1 MRKTWVIAVRE
12 YQAAV
17 KSKSFVITLLAM
29 PILMGGSIVVQIVL
43 KDKVDIR
50 DRKVAILDPTGQ
62 LADAVQQAANAYNAT
77 GVYGDEAEKG
87 EQVKPKFVVELVDV
101 KQLGVPPESTLQLS
115 ERVRKQELFAFVE
128 VGPDVLKP
136 GATGDSARIAYHSNS
151 PTFRDLHNWL
161 RTVLNQSVQQIRS
174 HQAGIDPAAILQ
186 VTKPVQIENLGLVVR
201 TETGEITQAEKV
213 NRLANIFVPMGLMML
228 TFLGIMVGATPLV
241 QTVLEE
247 KMGRISEVLLGS
259 IPPFQLMLGKLIGT
273 VGVSVT
279 LVSFYLVGAY
289 TALWYAG
296 YTEYFPSASLLTW
309 AVLFQVLAVLMYGAM
324 FSAVGAAISDMKEA
338 QSTMMPIM
346 IVAMAPMMLWLNVV
360 KEPTS
365 SLSTMLSLFPPATPM
380 LMVLRQSVPPGI
392 PIWQPVVGIVLVLLT
407 TLVCIF
413 CAGRIFRVGVL
424 MQGKGASYWQ
434 MLQWILRG

>member
-1 MRKTWVIAVRE
+1 MRKTWIIAVRE
-12 YQAAV
+12 YHAAV

-29 PILMGGSIVVQIVL
+29 PILMGGSIVAQIAL
-43 KDKVDIR
+43 KDKVDIS

-62 LADAVQQAANAYNAT
+62 LAEAVQQAANAYNAT
-77 GVYGDEAEKG
+77 GVYRDEADKR
-87 EQVKPKFVVELVDV
+87 EQVKPKFVVELIDV
-101 KQLGVPPESTLQLS
+101 KQVGSPPASTLQLS

-136 GATGDSARIAYHSNS
+136 GATGDSARFAYHSNS
-151 PTFRDLHNWL
+151 PTFLELHNWL
-161 RTVLNQSVQQIRS
+161 RTILNQTVQRIRS
-174 HQAGIDPAAILQ
+174 QQAGIDPATVLR
-186 VTKPVQIENLGLVVR
+186 VTKPVQIENLGLVVQ

-228 TFLGIMVGATPLV
+228 TFLSIMVGATPLV

-273 VGVSVT
+273 VGVSIT

-289 TALWYAG
+289 IALSYAG
-296 YTEYFPSASLLTW
+296 YTDYFPSASLLTW
-309 AVLFQVLAVLMYGAM
+309 ALLFQVLAVVMYGAM
-324 FSAVGAAISDMKEA
+324 FSAVGAAVSDMKEA

-346 IVAMAPMMLWLNVV
+346 IVAMAPMFVWFNVL

-407 TLVCIF
+407 TLVCVF
-413 CAGRIFRVGVL
+413 CASRIFRVGVL